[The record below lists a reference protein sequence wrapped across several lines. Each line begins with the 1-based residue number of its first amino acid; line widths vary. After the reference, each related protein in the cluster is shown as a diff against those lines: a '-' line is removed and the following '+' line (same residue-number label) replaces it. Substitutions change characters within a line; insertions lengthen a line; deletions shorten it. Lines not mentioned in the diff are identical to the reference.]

1 MQQTCPLSIFVTGQ
15 LEQLTTVQRPVTSP
29 TCAGQVKNTVPQY
42 RGAIPPL
49 PCWLHGHSV
58 NNHSRIVAITHEFS
72 ARFKAFGHDD
82 FCWRTHLLS
91 SIIPTF
97 IRGYKRREAGLYV
110 LTKTVEYGSVFVAW
124 SRPRSQG
131 SRIMHRRRCLTSQGD
146 ECCHSGRVVV
156 LANHRYDSS
165 SAHLCS
171 SLCVSHI
178 RSALAV
184 RHVYSPMSVVDIVQL
199 ACVSTV
205 ELYIP
210 SVVYSFHWR
219 AASMLEFVHTV
230 CSMQLQ
236 LARVVNVSSTGTS
249 RQC

>member
-1 MQQTCPLSIFVTGQ
+1 MLKILCLSR
-15 LEQLTTVQRPVTSP
+15 EVQSHLCRADCIS
-29 TCAGQVKNTVPQY
+29 K
-42 RGAIPPL
+42 
-49 PCWLHGHSV
+49 HSV
-58 NNHSRIVAITHEFS
+58 TTISVGGHTYCPASFQRLSAVIKGGKQDCMYSR
-72 ARFKAFGHDD
+72 K
-82 FCWRTHLLS
+82 LS
-91 SIIPTF
+91 STAVYLWH
-97 IRGYKRREAGLYV
+97 GAVHAAKAVGLCIV
-110 LTKTVEYGSVFVAW
+110 VVVSPPEE
-124 SRPRSQG
+124 
-131 SRIMHRRRCLTSQGD
+131 I
-146 ECCHSGRVVV
+146 ECGHSGRVVV

-236 LARVVNVSSTGTS
+236 LARDVNISSTGTS

>member
-1 MQQTCPLSIFVTGQ
+1 MGTVLTITAELLQSRMNLVHVSKRSVTTISVGGHTYCPASFQRLSAVIKGGKQ
-15 LEQLTTVQRPVTSP
+15 D
-29 TCAGQVKNTVPQY
+29 CMY
-42 RGAIPPL
+42 
-49 PCWLHGHSV
+49 
-58 NNHSRIVAITHEFS
+58 SR
-72 ARFKAFGHDD
+72 K
-82 FCWRTHLLS
+82 LS
-91 SIIPTF
+91 STAVYLWH
-97 IRGYKRREAGLYV
+97 GAVHAAKAVGLCIV
-110 LTKTVEYGSVFVAW
+110 VVVSPPKE
-124 SRPRSQG
+124 
-131 SRIMHRRRCLTSQGD
+131 I
-146 ECCHSGRVVV
+146 ECGHSGRVVL

-236 LARVVNVSSTGTS
+236 LARVVNVSSTGALSNVRICTY
-249 RQC
+249 RLYYT